1 MFSGDAFTD
10 DIQLQ
15 NIKAFFRA
23 GRAEYEVGNFAQA
36 ELQFQRGLKVDG
48 NHKETLA
55 ELKRITKRIAEQ
67 EKGEF
72 DLAAVSMSANKNHV
86 RLDHASFVENTKV
99 ASAGNRGRGLFATK
113 DLKRGDLVMVEKAFC
128 VAHEHDAGGTSSLLI
143 NTNTNRIQF
152 GTHAQRFLMLLDK
165 VAHNPKQA
173 GLYLD
178 LFDGGRFATK
188 EVKIVDGKVVIDT
201 FQVQAVEE
209 LNGFGCP
216 AVKSGDGVEEEL
228 AAASHLG
235 STGIWLRASYCNHR
249 CLPNANRSFIGD
261 MMVVQANQD
270 IEAGGEIFLTY
281 GIAFDAYVERKKH
294 LDFYGFQCDCN
305 LCKSESKVPANI
317 VKERARLVVEAKKF
331 ISENQQTLA
340 SQTPSTKKT
349 KKAKELVRKLRAT
362 YDEKAFGHLP
372 RLDCVQLGLWLCQR
386 GGVSPN
392 ESLNDALLV
401 LRDLGYFFKLSGS
414 GSAWGQLDESN
425 GFAAV
430 SAVYCAVSV

>member
-1 MFSGDAFTD
+1 
-10 DIQLQ
+10 
-15 NIKAFFRA
+15 
-23 GRAEYEVGNFAQA
+23 
-36 ELQFQRGLKVDG
+36 
-48 NHKETLA
+48 LA
-55 ELKRITKRIAEQ
+55 ELKRTTKRIAEQ

-72 DLAAVSMSANKNHV
+72 DLTAVSMSANKNHV

-113 DLKRGDLVMVEKAFC
+113 DLKRGDLIMVEKAFC
-128 VAHEHDAGGTSSLLI
+128 VAHKNDAGGTLSMLI
-143 NTNTNRIQF
+143 NTNTDRILF
-152 GTHAQRFLMLLDK
+152 GTHAQRFLTLLDK

-173 GLYLD
+173 SLYLD
-178 LFDGGRFATK
+178 LFDGGRFATE
-188 EVKIVDGKVVIDT
+188 EVKVVDGKVVIDT
-201 FQVQAVEE
+201 FQVQAIAE

-216 AVKSGDGVEEEL
+216 AVKSGDGVEEEH
-228 AAASHLG
+228 ARARHCG
-235 STGIWLRASYCNHR
+235 STGIWLRASYCNHS
-249 CLPNANRSFIGD
+249 CLPNADRSFIGD

-270 IEAGGEIFLTY
+270 IKAGGEIFLAYTASE
-281 GIAFDAYVERKKH
+281 IYVERKKH

-317 VKERARLVVEAKKF
+317 VKERARLVGEAKKF
-331 ISENQQTLA
+331 ISENKQTLA

-414 GSAWGQLDESN
+414 GSAWGQVDESN
-425 GFAAV
+425 GFAAEA
-430 SAVYCAVSV
+430 AVHAAMYGSHALDVIGNGRAALAFRDFAKRGYVLNHGSDEGFNAEYT